1 MKNTWKLITSN
12 WHFDDTLISK
22 LWWIIL
28 WDMSMAAVPD
38 VGRWFRFRTCTLQI
52 RGRPGGTTIHVLNE
66 SNESLSLLSLSLSL
80 SLPHPPLSLSL
91 SLSLSPPFYIF
102 PVVRHS
108 TFPPVCHSVFHPFLY
123 LPVVRHSTFPSVCHS
138 VFHPFLYLPVVIHS
152 TFLSVCL
159 SPSLSIFLYLP
170 CSQSSVSGYVSI
182 KTGVTSRVL

>member
-108 TFPPVCHSVFHPFLY
+108 TFPSVCRSVFHPFLY
-123 LPVVRHSTFPSVCHS
+123 LPCSQTFN
-138 VFHPFLYLPVVIHS
+138 F
-152 TFLSVCL
+152 SVCL
-159 SPSLSIFLYLP
+159 SLGLSPLSISSCSHTFNFSVCLSVTQSLHLSIPSL
-170 CSQSSVSGYVSI
+170 
-182 KTGVTSRVL
+182 